1 MLAQQ
6 IVNALSQGSFYA
18 LFAAGLT
25 LIFGVLDILNLAHGA
40 VFMWGALVSWYLMSN
55 AGLPFGP
62 ALALT
67 ALLCGLIGWAL
78 ERIAF
83 RPLREHSSGHLPPLV
98 SSLAVSIILVNIA
111 EKTFGTRVVRYPDAA
126 VPFAA
131 PVELGGGVQISL
143 LHLVLLVT
151 ALVLMGVL
159 WYVVTHTRLGRS
171 IRALQ
176 ENPKVARMMGVD
188 VDRTIAWMF
197 VISSSLA
204 GVAGVFLG
212 VAYNSASPYMG
223 HWVDLKGFAVIIL
236 GGMGSIP
243 GALLGGMLIAFA
255 EIGTVVFL
263 SSDYRDASAFVVLMG
278 MLLLRPSGI
287 LGSSREVRA

>member
-1 MLAQQ
+1 MLEQQ
-6 IVNALSQGSFYA
+6 LVNALSQGAFYA
-18 LFAAGLT
+18 LFATGLT
-25 LIFGVLDILNLAHGA
+25 LIFGVLDILNMAHGA
-40 VFMWGALVSWYLMSN
+40 VFMWGALLSWYLMSVL
-55 AGLPFGP
+55 GLPFGW
-62 ALALT
+62 T
-67 ALLCGLIGWAL
+67 LLVSAVFCGLMGL
-78 ERIAF
+78 MLDFVAF
-83 RPLREHSSGHLPPLV
+83 RPLRARMSGHLAPLV

-111 EKTFGTRVVRYPDAA
+111 EKLFGTRVVRYPDNA
-126 VPFAA
+126 VPLDRA
-131 PVELGGGVQISL
+131 VQLGSAQISL
-143 LHLVLLVT
+143 LHVMLMVM
-151 ALVLMGVL
+151 ALALMGGL
-159 WYVVTHTRLGRS
+159 WYMITYTKLGRA

-197 VISSSLA
+197 VIASALA

-243 GALLGGMLIAFA
+243 GALVGGILIGFA
-255 EIGTVVFL
+255 EIATVVFL
-263 SSDYRDASAFVVLMG
+263 SSDYREAAVFIVLMG
-278 MLLLRPSGI
+278 MLLLRPSGL

>member
-6 IVNALSQGSFYA
+6 IVNALSQGAFYS

-40 VFMWGALVSWYLMSN
+40 VFMIGALMSWYLMTQLGIDFLPAMAITV
-55 AGLPFGP
+55 AGCGAMGF
-62 ALALT
+62 
-67 ALLCGLIGWAL
+67 LLDQA
-78 ERIAF
+78 AF
-83 RPLREHSSGHLPPLV
+83 KPLRKRGGGTLPQLV
-98 SSLAVSIILVNIA
+98 SSLAVSFILINLA
-111 EKTFGTRVVRYPDAA
+111 ERFFGTRVVRYGADA
-126 VPFAA
+126 VP
-131 PVELGGGVQISL
+131 ISGTL
-143 LHLVLLVT
+143 QFGEVRLPMLHLVLMVV
-151 ALVLMGVL
+151 AIVLTVGL
-159 WYVVTHTRLGRS
+159 WYVVEKTKLGRS

-176 ENPKVARMMGVD
+176 ENPNVARLMGVD

-197 VISSSLA
+197 IMASALA
-204 GVAGVFLG
+204 GIAGVFLG

-223 HWVDLKGFAVIIL
+223 HWIDLKGFAVIIL

-255 EIGTVVFL
+255 ETATVVFL
-263 SSDYRDASAFVVLMG
+263 SSDYRDAAVFLVLMA
-278 MLLLRPSGI
+278 MLLIKPSGL

>member
-1 MLAQQ
+1 MLTQQ
-6 IVNALSQGSFYA
+6 LVNALSQGAFYA

-25 LIFGVLDILNLAHGA
+25 LIFGVLDILNMAHGA
-40 VFMWGALVSWYLMSN
+40 VFMWGALLSWYLMSKL
-55 AGLPFGP
+55 GLAFGWTL
-62 ALALT
+62 LATIVFCSILGFV
-67 ALLCGLIGWAL
+67 LD
-78 ERIAF
+78 RVAF
-83 RPLREHSSGHLPPLV
+83 RPLRSRDGGHLPPLV
-98 SSLAVSIILVNIA
+98 SSLAVSIVLVNVA
-111 EKTFGTRVVRYPDAA
+111 EKMFGTRVVRYPDGA
-126 VPFAA
+126 VPFSRSLQ
-131 PVELGGGVQISL
+131 LGSAEFSL
-143 LHLVLLVT
+143 LQVLLLVT
-151 ALVLMGVL
+151 ALALMGGL
-159 WYVVTHTRLGRS
+159 WYVVQFTRLGRS

-197 VISSSLA
+197 VIASALA
-204 GVAGVFLG
+204 GVAGIFLG

-243 GALLGGMLIAFA
+243 GAALGGMLIAFA
-255 EIGTVVFL
+255 EIATVVYL
-263 SSDYRDASAFVVLMG
+263 SSDYRDAAVFVVLMG

>member
-1 MLAQQ
+1 MLTQQ
-6 IVNALSQGSFYA
+6 LVNALSQGAFYA

-25 LIFGVLDILNLAHGA
+25 LIFGVLDILNMAHGA
-40 VFMWGALVSWYLMSN
+40 VFMWGALLSWYLMSRL
-55 AGLPFGP
+55 GLAFGWTL
-62 ALALT
+62 LATIAFCSVL
-67 ALLCGLIGWAL
+67 GLVL
-78 ERIAF
+78 DRVAF
-83 RPLREHSSGHLPPLV
+83 RPLRSRDGGHLPPLV
-98 SSLAVSIILVNIA
+98 SSLAVSIVLVNLA
-111 EKTFGTRVVRYPDAA
+111 EKLFGTRVVRYPDGA
-126 VPFAA
+126 VPFSRTLDVGAA
-131 PVELGGGVQISL
+131 QFSL
-143 LHLVLLVT
+143 LQVLLLVS
-151 ALVLMGVL
+151 ALALMGGL
-159 WYVVTHTRLGRS
+159 WYMVRFTRLGRS

-197 VISSSLA
+197 VIASALA

-243 GALLGGMLIAFA
+243 GAVLGGMLIAFA
-255 EIGTVVFL
+255 EIATVVYL
-263 SSDYRDASAFVVLMG
+263 SSDYRDAAVFVVLMG
-278 MLLLRPSGI
+278 MLLLRPAGI

>member
-1 MLAQQ
+1 MLTQQ
-6 IVNALSQGSFYA
+6 LVNALSQGAFYA

-25 LIFGVLDILNLAHGA
+25 LIFGVLDILNMAHGA
-40 VFMWGALVSWYLMSN
+40 VFMWGALLSWYLMSSL
-55 AGLPFGP
+55 GLAFGWTL
-62 ALALT
+62 LAT
-67 ALLCGLIGWAL
+67 IVFCGVLGL
-78 ERIAF
+78 VLDRVAF
-83 RPLREHSSGHLPPLV
+83 RPLRSRDGGHLPALV
-98 SSLAVSIILVNIA
+98 SSLAVSIVLVNVA
-111 EKTFGTRVVRYPDAA
+111 EKMFGTRVVRYPDGA
-126 VPFAA
+126 VPFSRTLDVGAA
-131 PVELGGGVQISL
+131 QFSL
-143 LHLVLLVT
+143 LQVLLLLT
-151 ALVLMGVL
+151 ALALMGAL
-159 WYVVTHTRLGRS
+159 WYMVRFTRLGRS

-197 VISSSLA
+197 VIASALA

-243 GALLGGMLIAFA
+243 GAALGGMLIAFA
-255 EIGTVVFL
+255 EIATVVYL
-263 SSDYRDASAFVVLMG
+263 SSDYRDAAVFVVLMG

>member
-1 MLAQQ
+1 M
-6 IVNALSQGSFYA
+6 
-18 LFAAGLT
+18 
-25 LIFGVLDILNLAHGA
+25 
-40 VFMWGALVSWYLMSN
+40 
-55 AGLPFGP
+55 
-62 ALALT
+62 
-67 ALLCGLIGWAL
+67 GLIL
-78 ERIAF
+78 EWVAF
-83 RPLREHSSGHLPPLV
+83 RPLRARMSGHLAPLV

-111 EKTFGTRVVRYPDAA
+111 EKVFGTRVVRYPDNALDKT
-126 VPFAA
+126 
-131 PVELGGGVQISL
+131 VELGSAQISL
-143 LHLVLLVT
+143 LHVILMVM
-151 ALVLMGVL
+151 ALALMGGL
-159 WYVVTHTRLGRS
+159 WYLVARTRLGRA

-188 VDRTIAWMF
+188 VDRTISWMF
-197 VISSSLA
+197 VIASALA

-243 GALLGGMLIAFA
+243 GALLGGMLIGFA

-263 SSDYRDASAFVVLMG
+263 SSDYREAAVFIVLMG
-278 MLLLRPSGI
+278 MLMLRPSGL